1 MKEWRPGTEEEY
13 PCEVVYEVNEG
24 MFYMKV
30 NAEDEESAIE
40 KVREFYKEDIKIHEI
55 NWR

>member
-13 PCEVVYEVNEG
+13 PCEVVYKINEG

-30 NAEDEESAIE
+30 NAEDEESAID
-40 KVREFYKEDIKIHEI
+40 KVRKFYKEDIKIHEV